1 MGKVSIGVPIKYAL
15 LVAIINIVIIAL
27 GRLIEQSRQKLNYG
41 TEIIFTQMLFEAIG
55 KLDQE
60 QIDDEKVQSRITVA
74 EREFWALRELSG
86 SLITL
91 ISVVAGYATA
101 LIVITR
107 FSPIIAVAL
116 LVLTPLLIWLNIAK
130 NVIEK
135 ANWDDTSN
143 LWRLRYNTRYALFD
157 TYNFFEY
164 ILLGSRQRLRDFWQS
179 LQTKINTKELGVA
192 RKVATLD
199 FVENA
204 SREFVGVASKIWAII
219 LVSRSVLNFDQFL
232 FTVGL
237 IEQAVTATWR
247 VSFEFRSLHEGVLAG
262 QAGMELLEIAPKREK
277 GVEQLTDTD
286 EGLAIEFQNVSFAYP
301 QNKQTVLADIST
313 TINAGEHIAIVG
325 ENGAGK
331 STFLKLM
338 LGQYEPT
345 SGAVLLQDK
354 AIDSYDK
361 NGLYKHISVLVQN
374 FSLFSFMTVRE
385 NMQAVNPRKL
395 SENEIDDA
403 LELAGIKTLV
413 HDLPKGLD
421 TRMDRTYDD
430 GTEFSGGQQ
439 QRLAIA
445 RSFAKKASLLILDEP
460 TSAIDAKAEK
470 KIFETI
476 FERHAK
482 ATVIIVSHRFSTV
495 KKADRIIVLHGGK
508 ILEQGTHKEL
518 METQGHYAELYNLQA
533 QEYKD

>member
-1 MGKVSIGVPIKYAL
+1 
-15 LVAIINIVIIAL
+15 
-27 GRLIEQSRQKLNYG
+27 
-41 TEIIFTQMLFEAIG
+41 
-55 KLDQE
+55 
-60 QIDDEKVQSRITVA
+60 
-74 EREFWALRELSG
+74 
-86 SLITL
+86 
-91 ISVVAGYATA
+91 
-101 LIVITR
+101 
-107 FSPIIAVAL
+107 
-116 LVLTPLLIWLNIAK
+116 
-130 NVIEK
+130 
-135 ANWDDTSN
+135 
-143 LWRLRYNTRYALFD
+143 
-157 TYNFFEY
+157 
-164 ILLGSRQRLRDFWQS
+164 
-179 LQTKINTKELGVA
+179 
-192 RKVATLD
+192 
-199 FVENA
+199 
-204 SREFVGVASKIWAII
+204 
-219 LVSRSVLNFDQFL
+219 
-232 FTVGL
+232 
-237 IEQAVTATWR
+237 
-247 VSFEFRSLHEGVLAG
+247 
-262 QAGMELLEIAPKREK
+262 
-277 GVEQLTDTD
+277 
-286 EGLAIEFQNVSFAYP
+286 
-301 QNKQTVLADIST
+301 
-313 TINAGEHIAIVG
+313 
-325 ENGAGK
+325 
-331 STFLKLM
+331 M